1 MMNVKRVALYIRVST
16 ARQDQEG
23 YSIPL
28 QKERLIAYCKAKG
41 WVVAGMFV
49 DPGHSGST
57 MDRPGLVNLMEGI
70 DAGKY
75 DVVLVYKLDRLS
87 RSQKDTLYLIED
99 IFMANGVDFV
109 SMQESFD
116 TTTIYGRA
124 MVGILSVFAQMER
137 ETITER
143 TLMGRAGRAEEG
155 LWHGGGTDPIGYDY
169 IDGELVVNVA
179 EAEQVRMVYGFYAE
193 GHSVTEIS
201 RRMDGYR
208 TKHGD
213 WSHTSTVGNVL
224 DNPLYAGTVHF
235 DGATGRGRHT
245 AIVDKETDSRVK
257 ARRARL
263 KRAEASGDSA
273 FLLTGLI
280 YCASCGARYFPNKR
294 PNGRVVYSCHS
305 RAKKNKKMIKDPTCM
320 APHIPVEDLD
330 AMVEAKVLH
339 LAANPS
345 EVDEIIKK
353 RAAQE
358 GSSDT
363 GLKSG
368 EYERL
373 TDEINRL
380 MDLLQ
385 NDTLASVSEVADR
398 IGQAHAERMRL
409 VPEVRVDVPK
419 QYDANGLR
427 SVLRDVAFGWKDAD
441 IRGRRVLLFQ
451 LVDSVRI
458 NGGEVRIEWSL

>member
-1 MMNVKRVALYIRVST
+1 MKRVAIYVRVST
-16 ARQDQEG
+16 SKQDEG

-41 WVVAGMFV
+41 WVVAGLFV

-57 MDRPGLVNLMEGI
+57 MDRPGLVNLMDGI
-70 DAGKY
+70 AAGKY
-75 DVVLVYKLDRLS
+75 DVILVYKLDRLS

-99 IFMANGVDFV
+99 VFMANGVDFV

-137 ETITER
+137 ETIAER

-169 IDGELVVNVA
+169 VDGELVVNAA
-179 EAEQVRMVYGFYAE
+179 EAEQVRMVYGFFAD
-193 GHSVTEIS
+193 GFSVTEIS

-235 DGATGRGRHT
+235 DGVLSRGRHT
-245 AIVDKETDSRVK
+245 AIVPEDVDRRVK
-257 ARRARL
+257 ARRARQ

-273 FLLTGLI
+273 YLLTGLI
-280 YCASCGARYFPNKR
+280 YCASCGARYFPHKR

-305 RAKKNKKMIKDPTCM
+305 RAKKNKKMIKDPSCM
-320 APHIPVEDLD
+320 APHIPVEELD

-339 LAANPS
+339 LASDPRQ
-345 EVDEIIKK
+345 VDEIVKK
-353 RAAQE
+353 RAAMA
-358 GSSDT
+358 GSSVA
-363 GLKSG
+363 GPKSG
-368 EYERL
+368 EFERL
-373 TDEINRL
+373 TEEINRL

-385 NDTLASVSEVADR
+385 HDALASVSEVADR
-398 IGQAHAERMRL
+398 IGQAHAERMK
-409 VPEVRVDVPK
+409 VAPEVRVDVPK
-419 QYDANGLR
+419 QYDVNGLR

-451 LVDSVRI
+451 LVDSIHI
-458 NGGEVRIEWSL
+458 NGGDVRIEWSL